1 MRHTLSPD
9 YLVSCNYTIW
19 SLQTHSNFERHWR
32 RSYADRKCCQY
43 IFCNIFIGI
52 VAQSSRLLNIN
63 IYIYVWKLNPTVL
76 ELDLWVDK
84 FLFFPRR
91 DLNSHHWYTAAPIT
105 YPYVQ
110 RPRLLGHIRY
120 IIYIYIYIYNIYI
133 PV

>member
-63 IYIYVWKLNPTVL
+63 IYIYVWKLNQTVL
-76 ELDLWVDK
+76 EFDFWAVK
-84 FLFFPRR
+84 FLSSLDRIWTHTI
-91 DLNSHHWYTAAPIT
+91 DTLQHHS
-105 YPYVQ
+105 
-110 RPRLLGHIRY
+110 LGLTSSVLDHSTTSTP
-120 IIYIYIYIYNIYI
+120 YIYISSLLRYAL
-133 PV
+133 